1 MTQFITLLVV
11 VAVGVS
17 VTVQAQVMG
26 ILEQKL
32 GVFDNIVITYGG
44 GGLLILAIALLR
56 TLWAGYTWSNYAL
69 LPGYT
74 ILPGI
79 CGLVIVGGLAYCVS
93 RVGLLAT
100 FSLTLAVQFFL
111 GSLLDSYGIG
121 LDPRPMTISR
131 YLGVGLV
138 LAGAILFLKK

>member
-1 MTQFITLLVV
+1 MTQFVTLLVV
-11 VAVGVS
+11 VAVGVA
-17 VTVQAQVMG
+17 VTLQAQVMG
-26 ILEQKL
+26 ILEQKI
-32 GVFDNIVITYGG
+32 GVFDNIVMTYAG

-56 TLWAGYTWSNYAL
+56 TVLAGYSWSNYSL
-69 LPGYT
+69 LPGYA
-74 ILPGI
+74 IVPGI
-79 CGLVIVGGLAYCVS
+79 CGLVIVGGISYCVS

-100 FSLTLAVQFFL
+100 FSLSLAIQFFL

-121 LDPRPMTISR
+121 LDPRPMTLSR

>member
-11 VAVGVS
+11 AAVGIS
-17 VTVQAQVMG
+17 VTVQAQAMG

-56 TLWAGYTWSNYAL
+56 TLFAGYTWSNYGL
-69 LPGYT
+69 LPGYA
-74 ILPGI
+74 IVPGI
-79 CGLVIVGGLAYCVS
+79 CGLVIVGGIAYCVS
-93 RVGLLAT
+93 QVGLLAT
-100 FSLTLAVQFFL
+100 FSLSLAVQFAL
-111 GSLLDSYGIG
+111 GSLLDTYGIG
-121 LDPRPMTISR
+121 LDPRPMTLSR